1 MTTTTQTLLANVV
14 YGQASGNYDGSSQ
27 DWYSNAVPA
36 ANYYA
41 GNGSI
46 QTIHIKLTGFQG
58 IINLVASLGDDPEQA
73 AWFPLA
79 EFDYSSSPSTVE
91 IAPSYTGNFVW
102 VRAEVTD
109 FTAGTIDRITINY

>member
-1 MTTTTQTLLANVV
+1 MTVLTIIPSTTQGTP
-14 YGQASGNYDGSSQ
+14 SGTYDGSSL
-27 DWYSNAVPA
+27 DFTSLPVEA
-36 ANYYA
+36 ADYYQ